1 MANPKF
7 VIRSLD
13 LFTLYKTNN
22 LPPFGSPGQAAIIA
36 ALNKEQGTTLL
47 ARQVTFGTPG
57 VSPGDALFNTALTL
71 TSVVGQGYKGTF
83 TVRYNRADASLSTVL
98 NNLVLPGGQT
108 ITVGNTHALIPLIN
122 TATGLTLVTDDIVN
136 EAIPAGSKS
145 VTLKA
150 ASTSYF
156 FLPDSTFKVFAGA
169 VTGDPW
175 MLFDV
180 NTLTDKMGTGATG
193 VLTSA
198 APDPTY
204 LIDGEPSL
212 KITGTGSLKITLATL
227 FDSTIPEWTLEWSS
241 RLNTSTTAY
250 ATLIV
255 LRNATA
261 FTFAQRTAD
270 SGFGLRI
277 QQGITFAAAGDAYN
291 FPFGSAAKNGVL
303 TRYAAV
309 KKNGVITM
317 YVDGKAT
324 NLANGTGASY
334 TVKGLPAGAGLVNN
348 NEITLGLLAQNI
360 GHIRL
365 SKFARY
371 SIDYTPAPFK
381 QPSFA
386 FIAPVTDALGFDP
399 EGGDLSLVLKGSKIS
414 WD

>member
-1 MANPKF
+1 MANPRF
-7 VIRSLD
+7 ILRSLD
-13 LFTLYKTNN
+13 VFTLYKLNN

-36 ALNKEQGTTLL
+36 AINKEQGASLL
-47 ARQVTFGTPG
+47 ARQVTFGAPTPT
-57 VSPGDALFNTALTL
+57 VNDSLFNTSLTL
-71 TSVVGQGYKGTF
+71 TSVVGQGYKGAF

-98 NNLVLPGGQT
+98 NNVILPGAQT
-108 ITVGNTHALIPLIN
+108 FGVANTHDLIPLIN
-122 TATGLTLVTDDIVN
+122 TATGLALVADDIVN
-136 EAIPAGSKS
+136 EAIPAGRNS
-145 VTLKA
+145 VNLKG

-156 FLPDSTFKVFAGA
+156 FLPGSTFKVYSGAIAGE
-169 VTGDPW
+169 PW
-175 MLFDV
+175 LLFDV
-180 NTLTDKMGTGATG
+180 NSLTDKMGTGATG

-198 APDPTY
+198 AADPTY

-212 KITGTGSLKITLATL
+212 KITGTGTLKINLATL

-241 RLNTSTTAY
+241 RLNTSTTGY
-250 ATLIV
+250 ANLIV

-261 FTFAQRTAD
+261 YTFAQRTAD

-277 QQGITFAAAGDAYN
+277 QQGTTFATAGDAYN

-309 KKNGVITM
+309 KKGGLITM
-317 YVDGKAT
+317 YVDGKVT
-324 NLANGTGASY
+324 NLANGTGSAY
-334 TVKGLPAGAGLVNN
+334 TVKGFPAGAGLVNN

-360 GHIRL
+360 GHVRL

-371 SIDYTPAPFK
+371 TIDYTPAPFK
-381 QPSFA
+381 DPSFA

-399 EGGDLSLVLKGSKIS
+399 EGGDLSQVLKGSKIS